1 MFPEYDKIV
10 RTVKCIQMEEQSGEK
25 KMEGVGRMGDEADR

>member
-1 MFPEYDKIV
+1 MIKLYVPSNAYKWKNKVEK
-10 RTVKCIQMEEQSGEK
+10 K